1 MSSTIYEKLLKPAA
15 KIMTNIVLRKK
26 AQRAFGKIPLLNDM
40 RNIAQWKWLSMEE
53 QLVLGICSQMFG
65 CRFRE
70 NTNRLCMKKFLLM
83 CDLCMMENGFT
94 VFWPV
99 SDYKSV
105 LF

>member
-1 MSSTIYEKLLKPAA
+1 ME
-15 KIMTNIVLRKK
+15 M
-26 AQRAFGKIPLLNDM
+26 AFNL
-40 RNIAQWKWLSMEE
+40 EE
-53 QLVLGICSQMFG
+53 QLVLGICRQMFG

-83 CDLCMMENGFT
+83 CDLCMMENGFM
-94 VFWPV
+94 VFWSV

>member
-53 QLVLGICSQMFG
+53 QLVLGICRQMFG

-70 NTNRLCMKKFLLM
+70 NTNRLRTNKLKQHRL
-83 CDLCMMENGFT
+83 
-94 VFWPV
+94 VVRHWP
-99 SDYKSV
+99 KHGEAI
-105 LF
+105 FHRT